1 MMFSTLLVLA
11 TAAALPIDRVEASLQ
26 DYALRTC
33 NAVNVE
39 VVYAGVSRG
48 LPGGPDVALQ
58 WEGDACSTRPTLRLL
73 AVEEGERLGRWTVRP
88 HLRVWVEA
96 PVAAQL
102 AMPGDLVEVLP
113 GQVQV
118 DSIIGRP
125 VTNAGPHRARVRIEA
140 GEPVTHAVVE
150 PVPDVASG
158 SHVTVR
164 VQRGALV
171 VTAPGTL
178 MQDARIGDMVRV
190 TNDATRVVL
199 KGRLSRTDLVDLL

>member
-1 MMFSTLLVLA
+1 MMFSTLLFLA
-11 TAAALPIDRVEASLQ
+11 SAAALPIERVEASLQ
-26 DYALRTC
+26 DYALRYC
-33 NAVNVE
+33 NAVEVE

-58 WEGDACSTRPTLRLL
+58 WEGNACSTRPTLRLL

-88 HLRVWVEA
+88 HLRVWVDA
-96 PVAAQL
+96 PVAAEL
-102 AMPGDLVEVLP
+102 ALPGDLVVVLP

-118 DSIIGRP
+118 DKIIGRT
-125 VTNAGPHRARVRIEA
+125 VSDAGPHRARVRIEA

-158 SHVTVR
+158 SPVTVR
-164 VQRGALV
+164 VQRGSLV

-178 MQDARIGDMVRV
+178 MHDARIGDQVRV
-190 TNDATRVVL
+190 KNEATRVVL
-199 KGRLSRTDLVDLL
+199 KGRLSRTDLVDLF

>member
-1 MMFSTLLVLA
+1 MISSALLLLA
-11 TAAALPIDRVEASLQ
+11 TAAALPLDRVEASLQ

-33 NAVNVE
+33 NAVEVE

-96 PVAAQL
+96 PVAAGL
-102 AMPGDLVEVLP
+102 AMAGELVEVLP

-118 DSIIGRP
+118 DQIIGRP
-125 VTNAGPHRARVRIEA
+125 VTHAGPHRARVRIEA

-158 SHVTVR
+158 SSVVVR
-164 VQRGALV
+164 VKRGSLV

-178 MQDARIGDMVRV
+178 LHDARIGEQVRV
-190 TNDATRVVL
+190 TNEATRVVL
-199 KGRLSRTDLVDLL
+199 KGRLSRADTVDIL